1 MIRERAQN
9 VLKKTMKKKV
19 KNQKRKRAQNIEDN
33 EEGGREE
40 KNTKWVL
47 MEKINFLEEKLEV
60 DGRER

>member
-9 VLKKTMKKKV
+9 VLKKTIKKKV

-40 KNTKWVL
+40 KNTK
-47 MEKINFLEEKLEV
+47 
-60 DGRER
+60 

>member
-1 MIRERAQN
+1 MIRE
-9 VLKKTMKKKV
+9 
-19 KNQKRKRAQNIEDN
+19 RAQNIEDN

-60 DGRER
+60 DGRERW